1 MRIGLIGAG
10 RIGAFHAGTLRAHA
24 GVGELLVADAD
35 ATRARQVAARCGGRA
50 LPVDALFAARP
61 DALVIASAT
70 AAHAA
75 LIARA
80 ARAGIPAFCEK
91 PIAVDLPGTVAA
103 LAEVEAAGAVL
114 QIGFQRRFDA
124 GYAAARA
131 AVAAGRL
138 GRLHTVRT
146 VSSDAVP
153 PPAAYVPLSGGL
165 YRDCLIH
172 DFDILRWVTGREV
185 TEVYAAGAN
194 AGADFFLAAG
204 DVDTAA
210 VLLTLEGG
218 LLATATATRYHA
230 AGYDVRMELAG
241 SEDQLAVGVTERT
254 PWTAVEQG
262 AARGLPGTPAGP
274 ACGAGPASPAVGAEG
289 AGDAG
294 AGRAAG
300 GAASA
305 GGTAGAD
312 IGRRTGAGAESAAG
326 VDIGRR
332 AGAAGSGTGAGA
344 GRAGAWSGFLE
355 RFGSA
360 YRAEM
365 DVFLR
370 VARGA
375 AANPCEGRD
384 ALRALLVAEAC
395 EVSRRERRP
404 VRVAEIAEAAHGAGV
419 AQARARAAGAPG
431 HGGHG
436 GRGGPHGH
444 EGAVA

>member
-10 RIGAFHAGTLRAHA
+10 RIGAFHAGTLREHP
-24 GVGELLVADAD
+24 GVGELLVADVDPA
-35 ATRARQVAARCGGRA
+35 RARQVAAACGGRP

-70 AAHAA
+70 AAHAG

-80 ARAGIPAFCEK
+80 ARAGVPAFCEK
-91 PIAVDLPGTVAA
+91 PIAVDLAGTAAA

-124 GYAAARA
+124 GYTEARA

-153 PPAAYVPLSGGL
+153 PPAPYVPLSGGL

-172 DFDILRWVTGREV
+172 DFDMLRWVTGREV
-185 TEVYAAGAN
+185 VEVYAAGAN
-194 AGADFFLAAG
+194 VGADFFRAAG
-204 DVDTAA
+204 DADTAA

-241 SEDQLAVGVTERT
+241 TRDQIAVGVAERT
-254 PWTAVEQG
+254 PWTSVEPG
-262 AARGLPGTPAGP
+262 AAAGTGA
-274 ACGAGPASPAVGAEG
+274 AGAGGPVGAAE
-289 AGDAG
+289 
-294 AGRAAG
+294 AGRAA
-300 GAASA
+300 
-305 GGTAGAD
+305 
-312 IGRRTGAGAESAAG
+312 
-326 VDIGRR
+326 
-332 AGAAGSGTGAGA
+332 
-344 GRAGAWSGFLE
+344 AWTGFLE

-375 AANPCEGRD
+375 APNPCEGRD

-404 VRVAEIAEAAHGAGV
+404 VRLAEIAELAEGAGV
-419 AQARARAAGAPG
+419 AQARARAGGAP
-431 HGGHG
+431 

>member
-35 ATRARQVAARCGGRA
+35 AARARQVAARCGGRA

-70 AAHAA
+70 AAHAG

-241 SEDQLAVGVTERT
+241 SEDQFAVGVTERT

-262 AARGLPGTPAGP
+262 AARGLPGPAAGP
-274 ACGAGPASPAVGAEG
+274 AGGAGPASPAVGAEA

-294 AGRAAG
+294 AGRGAG
-300 GAASA
+300 GAE
-305 GGTAGAD
+305 GPAGAD
-312 IGRRTGAGAESAAG
+312 VGRPGGG
-326 VDIGRR
+326 
-332 AGAAGSGTGAGA
+332 AGSGTGAGA
-344 GRAGAWSGFLE
+344 GRAWSGFLE

>member
-10 RIGAFHAGTLRAHA
+10 RIGAFHAGTLRAHP
-24 GVGELLVADAD
+24 GVGELLVADVDPA
-35 ATRARQVAARCGGRA
+35 RARQVAARCGGRA

-70 AAHAA
+70 AAHAG
-75 LIARA
+75 LIGRA

-91 PIAVDLPGTVAA
+91 PVAVDLAGTVAA
-103 LAEVEAAGAVL
+103 LVEVETAGAVL
-114 QIGFQRRFDA
+114 QVGFQRRFDA

-185 TEVYAAGAN
+185 VEVYAAGAN
-194 AGADFFLAAG
+194 VGADFFRTAG
-204 DVDTAA
+204 DADTAA

-241 SEDQLAVGVTERT
+241 TEDQIAVGVADRT
-254 PWTAVEQG
+254 PLTSVEPG
-262 AARGLPGTPAGP
+262 AARGGPGTDTGRAAEPGDSDAGRAMEPGTEPGRPAEPGDSGT
-274 ACGAGPASPAVGAEG
+274 GAA
-289 AGDAG
+289 AG
-294 AGRAAG
+294 AGR
-300 GAASA
+300 
-305 GGTAGAD
+305 
-312 IGRRTGAGAESAAG
+312 
-326 VDIGRR
+326 VVP
-332 AGAAGSGTGAGA
+332 
-344 GRAGAWSGFLE
+344 WPGFLE

-375 AANPCEGRD
+375 APNPCEGRD

-395 EVSRRERRP
+395 EVSRRGRRP
-404 VRVAEIAEAAHGAGV
+404 VRVAEISEAAEAAGV
-419 AQARARAAGAPG
+419 AQARARAGGAPG
-431 HGGHG
+431 HGG
-436 GRGGPHGH
+436 PHGH
-444 EGAVA
+444 KGAVA